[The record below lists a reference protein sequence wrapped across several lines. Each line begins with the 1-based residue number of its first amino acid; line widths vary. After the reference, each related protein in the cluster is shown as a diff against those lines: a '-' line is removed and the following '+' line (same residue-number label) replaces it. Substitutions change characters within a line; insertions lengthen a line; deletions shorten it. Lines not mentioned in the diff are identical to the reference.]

1 MPLDACKGLKDKRGR
16 KIKMEGEK
24 KYVEKWMFLG
34 NVGNKNIQIS
44 MMTEGAKHL
53 SKKREGRGESN
64 ARQKT

>member
-1 MPLDACKGLKDKRGR
+1 
-16 KIKMEGEK
+16 MEGEK

-34 NVGNKNIQIS
+34 KVGNKNIQIS